1 VSWNERRAFFGGSI
15 DIDGNPLTVPMQLF
29 RCIRI
34 VVNIDRCRLPF
45 FKTKQRS
52 RKLPILCNRG
62 NDSLGRDFDR
72 GGLDILIRNSSKPQR
87 DVWFALEWIEND
99 LKRDEILIESRKAR
113 ASQTT
118 ASEV

>member
-1 VSWNERRAFFGGSI
+1 
-15 DIDGNPLTVPMQLF
+15 MQLLLSV
-29 RCIRI
+29 RV
-34 VVNIDRCRLPF
+34 VVNIDGDPPSF

-52 RKLPILCNRG
+52 RKLPIVCNRG

-72 GGLDILIRNSSKPQR
+72 GGLDILKRNSSKPQR

-99 LKRDEILIESRKAR
+99 LKHDGILIESRKAR